1 VFFIIRFKIIK
12 AWRRYVE
19 SVVLKL
25 GKQEKKK
32 VEEKGTKKEKF
43 LQVYQKW
50 TKNIEDIFEAYK
62 D

>member
-1 VFFIIRFKIIK
+1 M
-12 AWRRYVE
+12 
-19 SVVLKL
+19 VLKL